1 MGSKFSCSDNN
12 SINYYYAYK
21 RMILM
26 NKITND
32 KITFNAFLVKIQ
44 SISNFIKLIEKL
56 DNINEKTKEIIN
68 DSFKN
73 FQLEKKIKLYYSFEE
88 CEYIIKNNLINE
100 NEFIIVDKF
109 FFKYLNI
116 KINDKNKKYVTIN
129 KNESI
134 YSIEFPNSNK
144 NLNFIEIKPRIYIFN
159 KNNIIVKNKNKTIR
173 LFDKIKSKNII
184 VNITSYIKD
193 ENYLLKLIKYSKYIQ
208 KKLDINILN
217 YQEKFQE
224 KFLNKRFNYED
235 FLIFNLERYS
245 EKIEIL
251 YDKFKKQT
259 LKYKINSQNINKFVV
274 NYFNNYY
281 NNLNNKE
288 YSLYE
293 NSKDIDLDSPFF
305 DVLLNTDFFNK
316 IFNIAISIE
325 YIYEKEYKSKLKKIN
340 ESNIEISS
348 LTFYIEYEEDFDLN
362 LIKDLNINFSQLKK
376 LIIKKNRYL
385 EINFKELINLFNIQ
399 NNLIY
404 FQYESGDYYH
414 SHKIDL
420 NLIEIINN
428 FKSLKYLILSGVK
441 ISSLFELKLNNLK
454 HLELIGCS
462 NFTFNNNNFNLNYL
476 KLIGCSSIVFSDNN
490 FLSLKYL
497 ELGRGLVVKSSI
509 SMLKC
514 PELNELI
521 LKDRNKFSDLD
532 FKNLMKL
539 KKFEGNINY
548 FLLLEPSK
556 LLESLIISFYD
567 NDFTSIEEKEEK
579 VMKSLKTKQKF
590 YSVKK
595 LKINLYQSLNLN
607 DLINFFPNLLDLN
620 VEYWEKYPLLSCG
633 ARAEIGPKNII
644 IEENENSKINNIK
657 LSLYAANYIT
667 IELNCIPYNILKSF
681 DLYTDYIEIDNFPFF
696 KSKCNII
703 FNCLESFH
711 FSLNDR
717 DGWLSEEKKIKKEKE
732 KLIENLYKNIDK
744 MPNLTDFYF
753 NFNCENINEN
763 FYIKFI
769 EKVLT
774 LKSLKKIFININNS
788 INEYLELDLKQL
800 FPEKDFN
807 KYEKVEIYKLYKFKK
822 KIFNY

>member
-44 SISNFIKLIEKL
+44 TISNFIKLIEKL

-88 CEYIIKNNLINE
+88 CEYIIKHNLINE
-100 NEFIIVDKF
+100 NAFIIVDKF

-129 KNESI
+129 KNESF

-217 YQEKFQE
+217 YQEKF
-224 KFLNKRFNYED
+224 LNKRFNYED

-251 YDKFKKQT
+251 YDKFKKET

-376 LIIKKNRYL
+376 LIIKNNSYKK
-385 EINFKELINLFNIQ
+385 INFKELINLFNIQ

-404 FQYESGDYYH
+404 FQYESRKPFYD
-414 SHKIDL
+414 KIYL
-420 NLIEIINN
+420 NHLFENINN
-428 FKSLKYLILSGVK
+428 FKSLKYLILSYVN

-476 KLIGCSSIVFSDNN
+476 KLIRCSSIVFSDNN

-497 ELGRGLVVKSSI
+497 ELEIEKKELIIKSSI

-539 KKFEGNINY
+539 KKFEGDINY

-556 LLESLIISFYD
+556 LLESLILYSIFGFESFV
-567 NDFTSIEEKEEK
+567 E
-579 VMKSLKTKQKF
+579 SLKTKEKY

-595 LKINLYQSLNLN
+595 LKIIIYRSLNLN
-607 DLINFFPNLLDLN
+607 DLTIFFPNLLDLN
-620 VEYWEKYPLLSCG
+620 VEYRKDYINKINVCG
-633 ARAEIGPKNII
+633 FRHGFIPAISPKKII

-657 LSLYAANYIT
+657 LSLHAKDGIT
-667 IELNCIPYNILKSF
+667 IELNCMPYNILKSF
-681 DLYTDYIEIDNFPFF
+681 DLYTDYIDIDNFPFF

-711 FSLNDR
+711 FSLNDLN
-717 DGWLSEEKKIKKEKE
+717 WLREEKKTKKEKKKE
-732 KLIENLYKNIDK
+732 LIENLYKNIDK

-753 NFNCENINEN
+753 NFKYENINEN

-774 LKSLKKIFININNS
+774 LKSLKKIFIKINYS
-788 INEYLELDLKQL
+788 INEYLEPDLKQF

-807 KYEKVEIYKLYKFKK
+807 KYEKVEIYKL
-822 KIFNY
+822 